1 MRVTHLLTLAATA
14 ALRTSRRALGA
25 GSFLAA
31 LGPRPA
37 RAGDEWTC
45 GALKEYTITKKQA
58 SSVRIRPETMLSAT
72 GPGDSE
78 LRLLK
83 IPLGREAGT
92 SFAPEDQLTLATY
105 FSSRA
110 DAERIGAAKIAGIMK
125 ASLVKQATNPSSPL
139 QGVNRDPGAASVAT
153 RSGRRYV
160 AYSYD
165 ADACRRLSEDGECLR
180 RSTRRVE
187 ARVSV
192 SLESQ
197 ARTLTEQSRM
207 DEGEMEQRY
216 VDTLWLFTASAS
228 KSADAE
234 TLGAL
239 RRAADS
245 FAVLVD

>member
-14 ALRTSRRALGA
+14 ALRTSRRALGTSA
-25 GSFLAA
+25 ALAA

-45 GALKEYTITKKQA
+45 GALKEYTVTKKQA

-83 IPLGREAGT
+83 VPLGREAP
-92 SFAPEDQLTLATY
+92 FAPEDQLILATY

-110 DAERIGAAKIAGIMK
+110 DAERIGAAKIASIMK
-125 ASLVKQATNPSSPL
+125 SSLVKQATNPASPL
-139 QGVNRDPGAASVAT
+139 QGANLDPALASVAT
-153 RSGRRYV
+153 RGGRRYV
-160 AYSYD
+160 AYNYD

-216 VDTLWLFTASAS
+216 VDTLWLFTASAP

-239 RRAADS
+239 RRAADF